1 MHARRSGGPAD
12 RAESDRLLDAARAGT
27 PPVAD
32 ADPLTRL
39 LSAAAG
45 PAAPDEVA
53 GEERALAAFRAA
65 RAARGTQPAAGSVP
79 APVAAPRAR
88 RRLRIAAA
96 LSGLAATA
104 VAGVAFAAVRLD
116 REPEPVAPPA
126 TTAGPSSAGPSGTG
140 PTGTGPTGTGPT
152 GTGPTGTGPTGTGPA
167 VTGPSRPAPSTPAG
181 DASGAASPPAPSP
194 TPAPSGTPSAAA
206 GKSAPPPGGPQ
217 TAGHC
222 RAYLAKSERQR
233 EKALTKPG
241 YAELV
246 AAAGGP
252 EQVESYCRNLLGVP
266 ADDPADAPEP
276 APPGPAADG

>member
-1 MHARRSGGPAD
+1 MRGDDGMHARRSGGPAD

-27 PPVAD
+27 LPGAD
-32 ADPLTRL
+32 ADPLSRL

-45 PAAPDEVA
+45 PAAPGEVA

-65 RAARGTQPAAGSVP
+65 RAAAGAAPAA
-79 APVAAPRAR
+79 AAVAAPRPR

-116 REPEPVAPPA
+116 SNPEPVLPPA
-126 TTAGPSSAGPSGTG
+126 TTAGP
-140 PTGTGPTGTGPT
+140 
-152 GTGPTGTGPTGTGPA
+152 TGPA

-181 DASGAASPPAPSP
+181 DASGAASPPAS
-194 TPAPSGTPSAAA
+194 TPVPSGTPSAKARP
-206 GKSAPPPGGPQ
+206 SAPPAGGASM
-217 TAGHC
+217 AGHC

-241 YAELV
+241 FADLV

-252 EQVESYCRNLLGVP
+252 EQVESYCRNLVGAP
-266 ADDPADAPEP
+266 ADDPHDDPEP
-276 APPGPAADG
+276 ERPGPRTDD